1 MDCRGHGR
9 GGTVRHGAATNP
21 TLLDSNPFQRQ
32 KLRAAAAAGRRRQH
46 QQQQRQRQRS
56 AITLTTG
63 LTAALGKNTPGR
75 CIFFSDHNLVFL
87 ELPLTAKKLPLS
99 ITKYDLSTSKK
110 LRIVLSPSLN

>member
-1 MDCRGHGR
+1 VDCRGHGR
-9 GGTVRHGAATNP
+9 GGTVRHGAAANP

-87 ELPLTAKKLPLS
+87 ELPLTAKKLPL
-99 ITKYDLSTSKK
+99 KK
-110 LRIVLSPSLN
+110 LF